1 MALYVTADLHLGN
14 ADTVDKPMEVF
25 GRLWENH
32 IERLVQNWCVEE
44 NDTVVIAGDISWAM
58 DFKQLAPDFEFID
71 KLPGKKIILKGNH
84 DYWWSTMSKL
94 KEFAKNYNS
103 ISFLHNNSFEYEG
116 IGICGTRGWIT
127 EPGQPADIKVLNR
140 EVGRLKASIASSSA
154 AEKIVF
160 LHYPPVFGNIECKE
174 ITSVLEENNIKKCYY
189 GHLHG
194 YAHRNAVHDEER
206 NGTRYF
212 LAAADFTGFK
222 PIKIL

>member
-1 MALYVTADLHLGN
+1 
-14 ADTVDKPMEVF
+14 
-25 GRLWENH
+25 
-32 IERLVQNWCVEE
+32 
-44 NDTVVIAGDISWAM
+44 
-58 DFKQLAPDFEFID
+58 
-71 KLPGKKIILKGNH
+71 
-84 DYWWSTMSKL
+84 MSKL

-194 YAHRNAVHDEER
+194 YAHRNAVHDEDR

-212 LAAADFTGFK
+212 LTAADFTGFK